1 MPRTSSKSN
10 ILSQD
15 DAIKNNKDNLNIE
28 TLETKDSKSEIRHSP
43 SNQNS
48 KQNQHNL
55 PATTSQFENGFDPM
69 NFEIKGTLYIQNDY
83 GKIVQNQ
90 AISEDLPKDV
100 YVSNS
105 QMKRFGMR
113 PGDYIEG
120 FARTPEKNEKMLHLL
135 RVTKVAGMEI
145 EDAKRRPF
153 FSNLTPIFP
162 YEWVKLET
170 TGDILSTRL
179 IDLIAPIGKG
189 QRSMIVAPPKAGKT
203 WLLQQIANGITKNH
217 PEIKIIVTL
226 IGERP
231 EEVTDMRRN
240 IKGDFYSSNFDEL
253 PEEQIRIA
261 EISVEVAK
269 RMAEKGEDVVILM
282 DSLTRLARAYNMA
295 VPPSGKTLSGGFDPS
310 ALYPPKRF
318 FGAARKF
325 EEGGS
330 LTIIAT
336 SLVETGSKMDDV
348 IFEEFKGTGNQEL
361 RLDRSLAERRIFPS
375 IDIKGSGT
383 RNEDKILSPET
394 LENVYRMRR
403 RIDLLQEKEA
413 TELVIQQLKKFKSNA
428 EFLESMS
435 RGS

>member
-1 MPRTSSKSN
+1 MT
-10 ILSQD
+10 QD
-15 DAIKNNKDNLNIE
+15 TQDIKQDIKKTNNGLDFN
-28 TLETKDSKSEIRHSP
+28 
-43 SNQNS
+43 
-48 KQNQHNL
+48 NL
-55 PATTSQFENGFDPM
+55 P
-69 NFEIKGTLYIQNDY
+69 IKGYLYVQNDY
-83 GKIVQNQ
+83 GKIVQDSPL
-90 AISEDLPKDV
+90 SEELPKDA
-100 YVSNS
+100 YVSHS
-105 QMKRFGMR
+105 QMKKFGIR

-120 FARTPEKNEKMLHLL
+120 FARGPEKTEKLLHLL
-135 RVTKVAGMEI
+135 RVDKVAGMTPDE
-145 EDAKRRPF
+145 AKKRPF
-153 FSNLTPIFP
+153 FNALTPIFP
-162 YEWVKLET
+162 YEWLKLET
-170 TGDILSTRL
+170 KADVLSTRL

-203 WLLQQIANGITKNH
+203 WLLQQIANGITENH
-217 PEIKIIVTL
+217 PEVKIIVTL

-231 EEVTDMRRN
+231 EEVTDMKRK
-240 IKGDFYSSNFDEL
+240 IKGEFYSSNFDEV

-269 RMAEKGEDVVILM
+269 R
-282 DSLTRLARAYNMA
+282 LADNMA

-336 SLVETGSKMDDV
+336 SLVDTGSKMDDV

-383 RNEDKILSPET
+383 RNEDKILEPKT
-394 LENVYRMRR
+394 LESVYRLRR
-403 RIDLLQEKEA
+403 MVDLLSEKEA
-413 TELVIQQLKKFKSNA
+413 TDLVLQQLKKTKSNS
-428 EFLESMS
+428 EFLETLTK
-435 RGS
+435 